1 MCLKGIKSTVL
12 FHLFIIFHM
21 ACDRGMKC
29 STSLSVEQLHNSS
42 ADSLHHYG
50 NQSETLSFCQAKRSR
65 RPSPCHCQWW
75 LNIGAF
81 FSLVSVK
88 SDPCDPGLS
97 LSPGRSVMAEPDY
110 LEGDCDELIK
120 PKKLINPVKTS
131 RNHQDLHREL
141 LMNQKRLGDRKMHLR
156 YLFPFVSL
164 HVFLSK

>member
-50 NQSETLSFCQAKRSR
+50 NQSKTLSFCQAKRSR

-81 FSLVSVK
+81 FLLCLSNQIRVTLVCRCHRGGVSWR
-88 SDPCDPGLS
+88 
-97 LSPGRSVMAEPDY
+97 SPTIWRETVMSSSNPRSWSTQSRP
-110 LEGDCDELIK
+110 
-120 PKKLINPVKTS
+120 PVTTRTCTES
-131 RNHQDLHREL
+131 CSWTRR
-141 LMNQKRLGDRKMHLR
+141 G
-156 YLFPFVSL
+156 
-164 HVFLSK
+164 